1 MPFSY
6 YEIYITCLRAFTAM
20 GFPYGA
26 DEDAAFMVS
35 WLELNKLHGVKNLA
49 KVSKKI
55 DKKYN
60 GSFQLVD
67 VKSSQRINLN
77 HNSLL
82 MKGSGLVEYF
92 FQKVR
97 KKKYIEVI
105 LENCVDPI
113 FIIPLAARI
122 AKNNVYINSYWIE
135 KNLMIE
141 LNASKKNIIIK
152 KKKNSLKISSNQL
165 LLKISNKSIDPI
177 IKSKKNQYKIDDKVE
192 QKRLEEA
199 INPNKKDWELI
210 LSYAKLT
217 FVPESKISRA
227 KGAGG
232 GDDND

>member
-1 MPFSY
+1 MSFSY

-35 WLELNKLHGVKNLA
+35 WLELNKLNGVKNLV
-49 KVSKKI
+49 KISKKI
-55 DKKYN
+55 NKKFN
-60 GSFQLVD
+60 GSFQLINVESNQ
-67 VKSSQRINLN
+67 KINLN
-77 HNSLL
+77 HISLL
-82 MKGSGLVEYF
+82 MKGPGLVEYF
-92 FQKVR
+92 FQKIR

-113 FIIPLAARI
+113 FIIPLVARI

-152 KKKNSLKISSNQL
+152 KRKNRLKIASNQL
-165 LLKISNKSIDPI
+165 LIKISSKSLKPI
-177 IKSKKNQYKIDDKVE
+177 IKSKKNQCKIDDKVE

-199 INPNKKDWELI
+199 INPNKKDWGLI

-217 FVPESKISRA
+217 FVPESKVSRA